1 MEGTQITEQATDSL
15 ESKDSHVLASSI
27 VTHTNS
33 ALTGPLRAESQTPM
47 KVSQMLITVSDTV
60 ATAMHQIAQRE
71 SCPCEI
77 SILARKECIGE

>member
-1 MEGTQITEQATDSL
+1 
-15 ESKDSHVLASSI
+15 
-27 VTHTNS
+27 
-33 ALTGPLRAESQTPM
+33 
-47 KVSQMLITVSDTV
+47 MLITVSDTV